1 MQKYCRHTTQLGR
14 GVGGRVNMECRIDQE
29 EGLRRNTVHT
39 FTYCF
44 LTSSCAAANEW
55 VQCEG
60 TGSEQGDVVW
70 KNEVMEADSETEI

>member
-1 MQKYCRHTTQLGR
+1 
-14 GVGGRVNMECRIDQE
+14 MECRIDQE